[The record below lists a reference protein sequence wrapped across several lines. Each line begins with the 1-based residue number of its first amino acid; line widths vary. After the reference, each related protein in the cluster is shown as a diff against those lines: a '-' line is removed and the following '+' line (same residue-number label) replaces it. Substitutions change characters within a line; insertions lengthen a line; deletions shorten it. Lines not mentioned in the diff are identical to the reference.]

1 MAKVKKKSIADL
13 VKGSVVEESI
23 SSFGNRQMVTYAT
36 DVNMDRSIPDLYD
49 GLKPVHR
56 RILWA
61 AANVAKANG
70 PAVKSLRIIGDT
82 TAKYHVHGDSS
93 VYGSMV
99 TLVQLPYP
107 PLFGEG
113 NWGTLNDPAA
123 AARYTNAKL
132 SDYGAT
138 MFDPDYLNKEV
149 TTFVPNYDD
158 KDIEPVTL
166 PVQLPNL
173 LLNGVDT
180 GIGVGVTTKI
190 PAFTLPSVLRVL
202 QALLKG
208 KKLKPKHYAEMLEFS
223 FRWGGRMAKGTENEK
238 AWASLFTSE
247 KGSLKFVAD
256 FKASYDHRTLTITG
270 WPPGLN
276 PDKVVET
283 LQEMQQVESA
293 ESVSLDHGI
302 PVVVATVKKGYN
314 KPQFDEWVKAVKK
327 LCTVRNSYRINVT
340 ERTAKTEDGVTSFDT
355 QFKSLT
361 IPQLLERWV
370 ELRIEMEKRSLQYR
384 IRKTE
389 AAIAHSKLLIYAVSV
404 LDVIFKAL
412 KAKDTLAFLVKN
424 TKMNEEQAKVILN
437 MKVSQ
442 LSKLDD
448 EKQRETL
455 KDQQKHLET
464 LQAWLSAP
472 EAKIRK
478 DLKVY
483 EGKEFWLYDPVVSEK

>member
-1 MAKVKKKSIADL
+1 MAKGKKKSVTAL
-13 VKGSVVEESI
+13 VKGSVVDESI
-23 SSFGNRQMVTYAT
+23 SSFGNRQMIIYAT
-36 DVNMDRSIPDLYD
+36 DVNMDRSIPDLFD

-61 AANVAKANG
+61 AANVARASG
-70 PAVKSLRIIGDT
+70 EAVKSLRIIGDT
-82 TAKYHVHGDSS
+82 TAKYHVHGDSA
-93 VYGSMV
+93 VYGAMV

-113 NWGTLNDPAA
+113 NWGTLTDPAA
-123 AARYTNAKL
+123 AARYTNSKL
-132 SDYGAT
+132 SNYGAT

-180 GIGVGVTTKI
+180 GIGVGVTTRI
-190 PAFTLPSVLRVL
+190 PSFTLPSVLAVM

-208 KKLKPKHYAEMLEFS
+208 KKLKPKHYAQMLELS
-223 FRWGGRMAKGTENEK
+223 FRWGGRMAKSKENEE
-238 AWASLFTSE
+238 AWAAMFGSE
-247 KGSLKFVAD
+247 TASLKYIAD
-256 FKASYDHRTLTITG
+256 MKSSFDHRTVTISG

-276 PDKVVET
+276 PEKTVGR
-283 LQEMQQVESA
+283 LQEMAAVDSA
-293 ESVSLDHGI
+293 DVVSVAHGI
-302 PVVVATVKKGYN
+302 PVVVATMKKGYN

-327 LCTVRNSYRINVT
+327 MCTVRNSYRINVT

-361 IPQLLERWV
+361 IPALFERWV
-370 ELRIEMEKRSLQYR
+370 ELRIELEKRSLQYR

-389 AAIAHSKLLIYAVSV
+389 NAIAYSKLLIYAVSV
-404 LDVIFKAL
+404 LEIIFKAL

-424 TKMNEEQAKVILN
+424 TKMNEEQAKTILN
-437 MKVSQ
+437 MKVSS

-455 KDQQKHLET
+455 KDQQKQLAE
-464 LQAWLSAP
+464 LQDWLTAP
-472 EAKIRK
+472 ATKIRK
-478 DLKVY
+478 DLKAFD
-483 EGKEFWLYDPVVSEK
+483 GKEFWLYDPVVTES

>member
-1 MAKVKKKSIADL
+1 MAKAKAKSISAL
-13 VKGSVVEESI
+13 VKGSVVDESI
-23 SSFGNRQMVTYAT
+23 SSFGNRQMITYAT
-36 DVNMDRSIPDLYD
+36 DVNMDRSIPDLFD

-61 AANVAKANG
+61 AANVARASG
-70 PAVKSLRIIGDT
+70 EAVKSLRIIGDT

-113 NWGTLNDPAA
+113 NWGTLTDPAA
-123 AARYTNAKL
+123 AARYTNSKL
-132 SDYGAT
+132 SNYGAT

-158 KDIEPVTL
+158 KDVEPVTL

-180 GIGVGVTTKI
+180 GIGVGVTTRI
-190 PAFTLPSVLRVL
+190 PAFTLPSVLTVL
-202 QALLKG
+202 KALLKG
-208 KKLKPKHYAEMLEFS
+208 KRLKPKHYAEMLELS
-223 FRWGGRMAKGTENEK
+223 FRWGGRMAKSKDNEQ
-238 AWASLFTSE
+238 AWLDMFGAET
-247 KGSLKFVAD
+247 GSLKFIAD
-256 FKASYDHRTLTITG
+256 LKVSFDHRTITITG

-276 PDKVVET
+276 PDKTVQR
-283 LQEMQQVESA
+283 LQEMPVVDSA
-293 ESVSLDHGI
+293 DLVSVAHGI
-302 PVVVATVKKGYN
+302 PVVVATMKKGYN
-314 KPQFDEWVKAVKK
+314 KPQFDEWVKTVKK
-327 LCTVRNSYRINVT
+327 LCSIRNSYRINVT

-355 QFKSLT
+355 QFKSLS
-361 IPQLLERWV
+361 IPALFERWV
-370 ELRIEMEKRSLQYR
+370 ELRIDLEKRSLQYR

-412 KAKDTLAFLVKN
+412 RAKDTLAFLVKN
-424 TKMNEEQAKVILN
+424 TKMSEEQAKVILN
-437 MKVSQ
+437 MKVSS

-448 EKQRETL
+448 DKQRDTL
-455 KDQQKHLET
+455 KQQQKDLET
-464 LQAWLSAP
+464 LQAWLGAP
-472 EAKIRK
+472 AEKIRK
-478 DLKVY
+478 DLKAY
-483 EGKEFWLYDPVVSEK
+483 DDKEFWLYDPVVTES